1 MRENL
6 VLISGYGAPG
16 EEDIALYSVSASGA
30 SKAFGMTHGR
40 APSFCCRGEN
50 GLIYAASERED
61 GSDITAYALENG
73 ALRAVRTLETP
84 GNGLCHVYAHGAVVY
99 GCCYGSGDYFAV
111 DADLTRVLWQFRPES
126 AHAHWAN
133 VIDGK
138 LYLMDLGND
147 CIYRWAL
154 ENGLPAGE
162 KEILRQPA
170 GSGPRQI
177 LAAREGARLCVN
189 ELDGTVRVL
198 NRDGGAV
205 SESHASAVQ
214 EPQNWPGGACLGEDG
229 TLYVCNRGP
238 NTVSAWAQY
247 GEKLAM
253 LGEWPT
259 GNWPRH
265 LAEVPGTEIVLVAC
279 QRENEARGYAVRSGA
294 AREAFRL
301 PLAGASCVL
310 PL

>member
-1 MRENL
+1 MRGNL

-16 EEDIALYSVSASGA
+16 AEDIALFSIDGNNA
-30 SKAFGMTHGR
+30 SKVFGMTHGR
-40 APSFCCRGEN
+40 APSFCCKGEN

-73 ALRAVRTLETP
+73 ALRAVGTLETP

-111 DADLTRVLWQFRPES
+111 DASLTRVLWQFRPEH

-154 ENGLPAGE
+154 ENDLPVGE
-162 KEILRQPA
+162 KTILRQPE
-170 GSGPRQI
+170 GTGPRQI
-177 LAAREGARLCVN
+177 LAAREGARLCIN
-189 ELDGTVRVL
+189 ELGGVVRVL
-198 NRDGGAV
+198 DREDAIV
-205 SESHASAVQ
+205 SEVNASDVK
-214 EPQNWPGGACLGEDG
+214 EPRNWPGGAGLGENG
-229 TLYVCNRGP
+229 ALYVCNRGP

-247 GEKLAM
+247 GEKLAK
-253 LGEWPT
+253 LGEWST
-259 GNWPRH
+259 GDWPRH
-265 LAEVPGTEIVLVAC
+265 LAELPGTETVLVAC
-279 QRENEARGYAVRSGA
+279 QRENEARGYTVKEGTAC
-294 AREAFRL
+294 ETFRV